1 MGFVDA
7 TSPSTERAASF
18 ISVMPH
24 ATSLTD
30 SANPMLECVSAEK
43 TLADLTASFIVRK
56 DAGREA
62 VLLRIPA
69 NTQMT

>member
-1 MGFVDA
+1 MGCVDA
-7 TSPSTERAASF
+7 TSRSTERAVSF

-30 SANPMLECVSAEK
+30 NANPMLGCVSAEK

-62 VLLRIPA
+62 VWLRIPA